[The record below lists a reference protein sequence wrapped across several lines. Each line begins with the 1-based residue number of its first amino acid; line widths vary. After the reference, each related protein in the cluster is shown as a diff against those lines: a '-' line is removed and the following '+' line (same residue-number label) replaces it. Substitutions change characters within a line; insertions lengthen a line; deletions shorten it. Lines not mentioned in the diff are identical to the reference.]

1 MHAAGTA
8 AQEATGDLEVWR
20 AVFAAF
26 QDADD
31 VLSAPALGFAH
42 EHALHALRPGP
53 PLHLQHHPGSGVF
66 EAAGQ
71 ACTPAQV
78 PAPPAQRVTH
88 RRSEANAESSC
99 SGPSRTHQAWRSEG
113 IACGCARPQAPPRNW
128 CLSPMHSAPDA
139 ANSRLATAHVHARKR
154 TRSCSRS
161 RSSSVCVRTRA
172 VCSLSV
178 LSQTAL
184 ACIASLSSTLS
195 APGADTGQ
203 RACAETRVRGV
214 RGQRDERI
222 TTCAHEH
229 TQSFGLT

>member
-78 PAPPAQRVTH
+78 PAPPAQRFTH
-88 RRSEANAESSC
+88 RRSEANGEQLQRPVTNPPSMAERGYSLWLCPPAGSSA
-99 SGPSRTHQAWRSEG
+99 Q
-113 IACGCARPQAPPRNW
+113 
-128 CLSPMHSAPDA
+128 LVLVPDA
-139 ANSRLATAHVHARKR
+139 LCT
-154 TRSCSRS
+154 
-161 RSSSVCVRTRA
+161 
-172 VCSLSV
+172 
-178 LSQTAL
+178 
-184 ACIASLSSTLS
+184 
-195 APGADTGQ
+195 
-203 RACAETRVRGV
+203 
-214 RGQRDERI
+214 
-222 TTCAHEH
+222 
-229 TQSFGLT
+229 